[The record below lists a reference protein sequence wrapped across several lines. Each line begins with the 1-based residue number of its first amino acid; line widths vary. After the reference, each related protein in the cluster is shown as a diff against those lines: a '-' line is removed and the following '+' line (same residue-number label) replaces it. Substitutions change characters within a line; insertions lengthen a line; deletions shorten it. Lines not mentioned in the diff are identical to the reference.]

1 MAVDSF
7 SVRTVLVNYNNC
19 FCKINSKMLHNPRCF
34 QRSLYFLVLFFLLFC
49 FISPAQA
56 AKKYA
61 LLIGVADYSAVPGL
75 YSLDGPLND
84 IDLIREVL
92 LQKHLGFQEEDIVVL
107 QDSRATHTGIEKA
120 MHALAARV
128 GKEDGGMV
136 YIHYSGH
143 GSQTKN
149 LHPEE
154 REEFD
159 QTWVSYGARTAH
171 YKGIDQWDILDDE
184 IHEWLSLISDQADQV
199 ILVSDS
205 CHSGSVTRGQSLVKT
220 RAAKRDKREHPLG
233 KKKFRN
239 DIEKNGVFIGAAADT
254 EPAGEY
260 IPDDTPY
267 GLFTW
272 FWAGT
277 LESAQSGDTWHDL
290 LWKTRIQVQ
299 GERGQQTPQISGSL
313 SDGTVF
319 AGAVGARQNHYP
331 VLEVNNDQQTAT
343 IKHGIITGASV
354 GSIYELYDPDRN
366 SKNSAI
372 LELTSC
378 TPFNCTGRIVSGSLK
393 AADFMTEKQH
403 AYTIDPVALSIDGDF
418 AEAGDRVVKELRASF
433 SADPIPG
440 YLLVG
445 AADPRTMT
453 LYVSRSV
460 HRKDGS
466 SDVQTGEVLSL
477 SSPDAEPE
485 VWVLN
490 STNQPWHD
498 DLMINY
504 QDPVK
509 SWAKIS
515 ETLQKIA
522 RAKEIK
528 RLSSISPPE
537 LKVEVSTW
545 SAVSSCIPGT
555 DCLKDRQGYFRKGR
569 TFPLATIEEQGLR
582 KGDSLTF
589 AVSNSGEDDTYLY
602 ILNIGPDDGIV
613 ILFPRRANSN
623 DEEARLLHG
632 GKSMIDTRRVGRL
645 VLSSGSETIKIIA
658 SAEPISVSYFAQ
670 TSYTSRGK
678 LKAGRG
684 TTRGSTNPFNR
695 LIAAAVGGK
704 TRGEQ
709 VMAEPVSGKWGT
721 LQMSVNVLSE

>member
-1 MAVDSF
+1 M
-7 SVRTVLVNYNNC
+7 NCNN
-19 FCKINSKMLHNPRCF
+19 FFFKKNSKMLDDPQCLH
-34 QRSLYFLVLFFLLFC
+34 RSLCLLVPFFLLFC
-49 FISPAQA
+49 FITPAQA
-56 AKKYA
+56 AKKFA

-107 QDSRATHTGIEKA
+107 QDSQATHGGIEKA
-120 MHALAARV
+120 MHELAARV

-143 GSQTKN
+143 GAQTKN

-171 YKGIDQWDILDDE
+171 YNGIDQWDILDDE
-184 IHEWLSLISDQADQV
+184 IREWLSLISDQADQV

-205 CHSGSVTRGQSLVKT
+205 CHSGSVTRGQSPLKT
-220 RAAKRDKREHPLG
+220 RAAMRDKREHPYG
-233 KKKFRN
+233 EKKFRD
-239 DIEKNGVFIGAAADT
+239 DIEENGVFIGAAADT
-254 EPAGEY
+254 EQAGEY
-260 IPDDTPY
+260 IPDDITY
-267 GLFTW
+267 GLFSW
-272 FWAGT
+272 FWAGS
-277 LESAQSGDTWHDL
+277 LESAKSAETWHDL

-299 GERGQQTPQISGSL
+299 AERGRQTPQISGSL
-313 SDGTVF
+313 TDTTVF

-331 VLEVNNDQQTAT
+331 VLEVNTERQTAT
-343 IKHGIITGASV
+343 IVHGIITGASV
-354 GSIYELYDPDRN
+354 GSLYELYDPYG
-366 SKNSAI
+366 KNNKPAI
-372 LELTSC
+372 LELISC
-378 TPFNCTGRIVSGSLK
+378 TPFNCSGRVVSGSLK
-393 AADFMTEKQH
+393 PADFMIEKQH
-403 AYTIDPVALSIDGDF
+403 AYTINPVALSIDGDF

-433 SADPIPG
+433 YADPIPG
-440 YLLVG
+440 YLLVD
-445 AADPRTMT
+445 AADPHTMT

-460 HRKDGS
+460 HRKDDS

-490 STNQPWHD
+490 STNHPWHD

-504 QDPVK
+504 QDPLK
-509 SWAKIS
+509 SWMWIS

-528 RLSSISPPE
+528 RLSSNSPPE

-545 SAVSSCIPGT
+545 NSVSSCIPGT
-555 DCLKDRQGYFRKGR
+555 DCLKDRQGYFRKER
-569 TFPLATIEEQGLR
+569 TFPLAKIEEQGLR
-582 KGDSLTF
+582 EGDSLTF
-589 AVSNSGEDDTYLY
+589 TVSNSGEDDTYVY
-602 ILNIGPDDGIV
+602 IFNIGPDDGIV
-613 ILFPRRANSN
+613 VLFPGRANSN

-658 SAEPISVSYFAQ
+658 SDEPISVSYFAQ
-670 TSYTSRGK
+670 TSYTNRGE

-709 VMAEPVSGKWGT
+709 IMVEPVSGKWGT